1 MSRMRGG
8 MGGVVINVAS
18 MAGSHGNEI
27 RSKMFELHELFPSYR
42 LIIINKFHIFLK

>member
-1 MSRMRGG
+1 MSRMHGG

-27 RSKMFELHELFPSYR
+27 RSKMFELHVFPSYR
-42 LIIINKFHIFLK
+42 VNYN

>member
-1 MSRMRGG
+1 MSRMHGG

-18 MAGSHGNEI
+18 MASSHGNEI

-42 LIIINKFHIFLK
+42 VNYN